1 MAHVEAHLSLAGL
14 EEGYRACAD
23 ACAAR
28 HYQAIWLLA
37 QGRTIAE
44 VSALTSFGER
54 WIEQLL
60 ARYNALGPRALG
72 DRRRD
77 NGTSPSVLKP
87 ELLARLRDRLTRP
100 PPDGGVWTSRKV
112 ADWMA
117 GELGLSRLLPQ
128 RGWEALK
135 AIGWS
140 IQAPRP
146 RNPRSADE
154 GKIAAFK
161 KTSPRRSPRRRA
173 NIRTNRSK
181 SGRRTNT
188 GSG

>member
-1 MAHVEAHLSLAGL
+1 MAHVAAHLSVAGL
-14 EEGYRACAD
+14 EAGYRSCAD
-23 ACAAR
+23 ACTAR
-28 HYQAIWLLA
+28 HYQTIWLLA

-60 ARYNALGPRALG
+60 ARCNALGPRALG
-72 DRRRD
+72 DRRRE

-87 ELLARLRDRLTRP
+87 ELLAQLRDRLTRP
-100 PPDGGVWTSRKV
+100 PPDGGIWTSRKV
-112 ADWMA
+112 AAWMA
-117 GELGLSRLLPQ
+117 EELGLARLSPQ

-154 GKIAAFK
+154 GEIAAFK
-161 KTSPRRSPRRRA
+161 KTLRRHSPRRRA
-173 NIRTNRSK
+173 SIRTSRSK

>member
-1 MAHVEAHLSLAGL
+1 MAHVAAHLSIAGL

-37 QGRTIAE
+37 QDHTIAE
-44 VSALTSFGER
+44 VSALTSFAER
-54 WIEQLL
+54 WIEQLV

-72 DRRRD
+72 DRRRH
-77 NGTSPSVLKP
+77 NGASPSVLKP
-87 ELLARLRDRLTRP
+87 ELLERLRDRLNAP

-117 GELGLSRLLPQ
+117 GELGLAALAPQ

-146 RNPRSADE
+146 RNPKSASPE
-154 GKIAAFK
+154 EIAAFK
-161 KTSPRRSPRRRA
+161 KTSPTRSPRKPA
-173 NIRTNRSK
+173 GIPTNRSRC
-181 SGRRTNT
+181 GRRTNI
-188 GSG
+188 GSA